1 MVFMN
6 PRSSLLLV
14 VFLFLLAK
22 PAVPQSHSTDEG
34 SELSLAGVMFYNVEN
49 LFDVKDDS
57 LKSDEEFLP
66 DGPRRW
72 SYTRMKHKMT
82 AVARVI
88 LNAGAW
94 NPPVLVGLCEVENQW
109 VVSNLIWETG
119 LNNLGY
125 RYVHFESPDDRGID
139 VALLYRGNRF
149 KVLKTYPVSVD
160 LGEQSRPTRDVL
172 YVKGL
177 LDNTDTL
184 HVLVNHWPSRLGGV
198 ASSHWKREVA
208 ANTVKQITDSVFQT
222 NPRALLLLM
231 GDFNESPE
239 SELFYKVLQAGSV
252 AAGKPLI
259 NTASSL
265 RKNTG
270 TLKHQ
275 QTWSIFD
282 HIMVSRSLMDGSSAI
297 QLNQPAMKI
306 IDLPFLLE
314 PDEVYGGSQPF
325 RTYRGF
331 RYQDGFSDH
340 LPVWIN
346 LLVKRANNEQ

>member
-1 MVFMN
+1 MVLVN
-6 PRSSLLLV
+6 PRSCLLLV
-14 VFLFLLAK
+14 FFLFLLAK
-22 PAVPQSHSTDEG
+22 PAVPQSHSADEG
-34 SELSLAGVMFYNVEN
+34 PEISLAGVMFYNVEN

-88 LNAGAW
+88 LNAGEW
-94 NPPVLVGLCEVENQW
+94 HPPVLVGLCEVENQW

-125 RYVHFESPDDRGID
+125 RYVHFESPDERGID
-139 VALLYRGNRF
+139 VALLYRGSRF
-149 KVLKTYPVSVD
+149 KVLKAYPVAID
-160 LGEQSRPTRDVL
+160 LGEKSRPTRDVL

-177 LDNTDTL
+177 LDKTDTL

-198 ASSHWKREVA
+198 TASHWKREVA
-208 ANTVKQITDSVFQT
+208 ANTVKQITDSVFQS

-231 GDFNESPE
+231 GDFNETSD
-239 SELFYKVLQAGSV
+239 SELFMEVLQAGSIDT
-252 AAGKPLI
+252 AQPLI
-259 NTASSL
+259 NTASAL
-265 RKNTG
+265 RKNRG

-282 HIMVSRSLMDGSSAI
+282 HIVLSRSLVDGSSAI
-297 QLNQPAMKI
+297 QLKDSVMRI

-314 PDEVYGGSQPF
+314 SDEVYGGFRPF

-331 RYQDGFSDH
+331 KYQNGFSDH

-346 LLVKRANNEQ
+346 LVVKRAN

>member
-1 MVFMN
+1 MLVLTT
-6 PRSSLLLV
+6 PRNFILLV
-14 VFLFLLAK
+14 LILFGISK
-22 PAVPQSHSTDEG
+22 SVSPQQHSLDEG
-34 SELSLAGVMFYNVEN
+34 SENSLAGVMFYNVEN

-82 AVARVI
+82 AIARVI
-88 LNAGAW
+88 LNAGEW
-94 NPPVLVGLCEVENQW
+94 NPPVLVGLCEVENRW

-125 RYVHFESPDDRGID
+125 RFVHFESPDQRGID
-139 VALLYRGNRF
+139 VALLYRDSRF
-149 KVLKTYPVSVD
+149 KVLKACAVAID

-177 LDNTDTL
+177 LEATDTL
-184 HVLVNHWPSRLGGV
+184 HVLVNHWPSRMGGV
-198 ASSHWKREVA
+198 ASSHWKRETA
-208 ANTVKQITDSVFQT
+208 ANKVKEMTDSICQN
-222 NPRALLLLM
+222 NPRALILLM
-231 GDFNESPE
+231 GDFNETPD
-239 SELFYKVLQAGSV
+239 SELFKEVLPMGGV
-252 AAGKPLI
+252 HDNELLVH
-259 NTASSL
+259 TALSA

-270 TLKHQ
+270 TIKHQ

-282 HIMVSRSLMDGSSAI
+282 HIMVSRSLVDGSSAI
-297 QLNQPAMKI
+297 QLDEPVMKI

-314 PDEVYGGSQPF
+314 PDAVYGGSKPF

-331 RYQDGFSDH
+331 KYQNGFSDH

-346 LLVKRANNEQ
+346 LLVKPYD